1 MSANGKTSVSV
12 KDGLWDVVNGVPR
25 LVGSRCASCGELFFP
40 KKASGFCPH
49 CQHGVLDEIL
59 LSQEGTIITFT
70 VVYQQP
76 AGGFYKGP
84 VPYAYGV
91 VQLPD
96 GVNVETL
103 FTGCRLDEIRT
114 GLEARLVIEKLHE
127 EDDGVEVVTYK
138 FVPAV

>member
-1 MSANGKTSVSV
+1 MECGKKTVPLREE
-12 KDGLWDVVNGVPR
+12 LWTASGDQVR
-25 LVGSRCASCGELFFP
+25 LIGSSCTLCGEVFFP
-40 KKASGFCPH
+40 KKKSAFCPH
-49 CQHGVLDEIL
+49 CQH
-59 LSQEGTIITFT
+59 EGLQDATLGSRGIITTFT
-70 VVYQQP
+70 VVRQQP

-91 VQLPD
+91 VRLPD

-103 FTGCRLDEIRT
+103 FTGCKPDEIKT

-127 EDDGVEVVTYK
+127 EDGGTEVVTYK